1 MKIKLGLT
9 SLLITICLALSL
21 IFLGNDS
28 SARESDYPKYS
39 ASNKKSKRNYKK
51 DTSGEIIAARKGR
64 KRGARRKKEDPK
76 KTLKEKKKTQKQI
89 KEIKGSE
96 VIEDRW
102 RVLYKKNIFDPYNQN
117 ILKGDYPLIGQDKF
131 FVFRSD
137 SISTLQWFGT
147 LPTASGVSADQPSKE
162 KFFGDS
168 RNFIYNQ
175 DFRFTFEF
183 FKGESAFRPR
193 DWELRLVPQV
203 NFNHVNFEEL
213 GVVNVNV
220 NDGTSR
226 TGNHLALQ
234 EASFEYHLAD
244 LSRYYDFISLKSG
257 IQIFNADF
265 RGIVFEDANLGV
277 RLLGNADNNFWQ
289 YNVIYFDMF
298 EKDTNSQLNTFSVRD
313 QHIVVANVYKQD
325 FLIRG
330 YTAQLNYLWN
340 NDGPS
345 LKFDTNRFLVRPDPV
360 GAVTKHE
367 VEANYFGFSGD
378 GHWGRF
384 NINHFMYYAFGQDSL
399 SPISAQPVD
408 IEAISAG
415 FELSV
420 DQDWIRYRFSYLYGS
435 GDDDAADDEAEGFDA
450 IFPNP
455 NFVGGRN
462 GYWISQAIPLAG
474 TGVQLVNQNSV
485 FPSLKSNKIQGQ
497 SNFVNPG
504 IHFYNIGMDMNLT
517 PKLRTTINL
526 SYLEFDETSS
536 LELIQN
542 QSPISDEIG
551 YDLSIGLEWRPW
563 LNNNVII
570 DVGASSLIPELG
582 FKELLIDQELFAVTS
597 KIILTY

>member
-1 MKIKLGLT
+1 MKIKIGLT
-9 SLLITICLALSL
+9 SLFLAIVFIWAL
-21 IFLGNDS
+21 IFGNAQS
-28 SARESDYPKYS
+28 IASETGYS
-39 ASNKKSKRNYKK
+39 KSTSKNKKSKRYDKAS
-51 DTSGEIIAARKGR
+51 SGELLAGRKARKR
-64 KRGARRKKEDPK
+64 SSRRKKGKSK
-76 KTLKEKKKTQKQI
+76 KVEVEKKKPEKPI
-89 KEIKGSE
+89 VPIKGAE
-96 VIEDRW
+96 VIDDRW
-102 RVLYKKNIFDPYNQN
+102 RILYKKNIIDPYNQN
-117 ILKGDYPLIGQDKF
+117 VLKGDYPVIGQDKF
-131 FVFRSD
+131 FVFRAD

-147 LPTASGVSADQPSKE
+147 LPTASGVATDLPSKE

-203 NFNHVNFEEL
+203 NSNYVNFEER
-213 GVVNVNV
+213 GVVNVDPR
-220 NDGTSR
+220 DGTDR
-226 TGNHLALQ
+226 ADNHLALQ

-244 LSRYYDFISLKSG
+244 TSRYYDFISLKTG

-289 YNVIYFDMF
+289 YNIIYFDMF
-298 EKDTNSQLNTFSVRD
+298 EKDTNSQLNTFSDRD
-313 QHIVVANVYKQD
+313 QQIVVANLYKQD
-325 FLIRG
+325 FLIKG
-330 YTAQLNYLWN
+330 YTAEINYLWN

-360 GAVTKHE
+360 GAVTPHQ
-367 VEANYFGFSGD
+367 VEANYFGFIGD
-378 GHWGRF
+378 GHWGPL
-384 NINHFMYYAFGQDSL
+384 NINHFFYYVFGQDSFN
-399 SPISAQPVD
+399 PISAQPLD
-408 IEAISAG
+408 IEAMAAGAEISI
-415 FELSV
+415 

-485 FPSLKSNKIQGQ
+485 FPSVRSNKIQGQ

-504 IHFYNIGMDMNLT
+504 IHFYNVGLDMNLT
-517 PKLRTTINL
+517 PKVRTTINA
-526 SYLEFDETSS
+526 SYLEFDETSA

-542 QSPISDEIG
+542 QSPISDQIG
-551 YDLSIGLEWRPW
+551 YDLSLGVEWRPW

-570 DVGASSLIPELG
+570 DVGASSFIPELG
-582 FKELLIDQELFAVTS
+582 FKELLIDQELYAVTS
-597 KIILTY
+597 RIILTY

>member
-1 MKIKLGLT
+1 MKIKFGVV
-9 SLLITICLALSL
+9 SLLIAVFCILTL
-21 IFLGNDS
+21 IFGNT
-28 SARESDYPKYS
+28 ESRASESGYSKYS
-39 ASNKKSKRNYKK
+39 SNTKKSKKYYRK
-51 DTSGEIIAARKGR
+51 GELGDQLAARK
-64 KRGARRKKEDPK
+64 ARRRSSRKKKAEDK
-76 KTLKEKKKTQKQI
+76 KSPVEKKKPQEPI
-89 KEIKGSE
+89 KPVKGAE
-96 VIEDRW
+96 AFEDRW
-102 RVLYKKNIFDPYNQN
+102 RLLYKRNIVDPYNQN
-117 ILKGDYPLIGQDKF
+117 VLKGDYPVIGQDKF
-131 FVFRSD
+131 FVFRAD

-147 LPTASGVSADQPSKE
+147 LPTASGVATDQPSKE

-175 DFRFTFEF
+175 DLRFTFEF

-203 NFNHVNFEEL
+203 NYNYVNFEER
-213 GVVNVNV
+213 GVVNVDPR
-220 NDGTSR
+220 DGTDRSD
-226 TGNHLALQ
+226 NHLALQ

-244 LSRYYDFISLKSG
+244 ISRYYDFVSLKTG

-265 RGIVFEDANLGV
+265 RGIIFEDANLGV

-289 YNVIYFDMF
+289 YNVVYFDML
-298 EKDTNSQLNTFSVRD
+298 EKDTNSQLNTFSDRD
-313 QHIVVANVYKQD
+313 QQIVVANVYKQD
-325 FLIRG
+325 FLIKG

-345 LKFDTNRFLVRPDPV
+345 QKFDTNRFLVRPDPV

-367 VEANYFGFSGD
+367 VEANYFGFTGD

-384 NINHFMYYAFGQDSL
+384 NINHFFYYVFGQDSFNQ
-399 SPISAQPVD
+399 ISDQPVD
-408 IEAISAG
+408 IDAMAAG
-415 FELSV
+415 VELSI

-485 FPSLKSNKIQGQ
+485 FPSVRSTKIQGQ

-504 IHFYNIGMDMNLT
+504 IHFYNVGLDMNLT
-517 PKLRTTINL
+517 PKVRTTINA

-542 QSPISDEIG
+542 QSPISDQIG
-551 YDLSIGLEWRPW
+551 YDLSFGMEWRPW

-570 DVGASSLIPELG
+570 DVGASSFIPELG
-582 FKELLIDQELFAVTS
+582 FKELLIDDELYAVTS